1 MARQVR
7 VDLSDHFEAW
17 REKTNLASQY
27 MGDLDRLITPEDSDL
42 VGAINSAWT
51 HRQDFY
57 TDTTVVLVNSAG
69 STLKTMYVY
78 DSVGGL

>member
-17 REKTNLASQY
+17 REKTNLLSNY

-42 VGAINSAWT
+42 VGAINSAYT
-51 HRQDFY
+51 YRQNYY

-69 STLKTMYVY
+69 SIIKTMYVY